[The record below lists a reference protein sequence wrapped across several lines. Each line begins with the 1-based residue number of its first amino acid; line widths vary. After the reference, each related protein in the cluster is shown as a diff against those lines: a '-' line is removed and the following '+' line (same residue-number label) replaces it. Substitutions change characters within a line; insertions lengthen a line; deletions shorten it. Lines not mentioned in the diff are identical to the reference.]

1 MPRMSRLIVPGHPHH
16 VTQRGVRSMD
26 IFPDDDARWAYL
38 HFLAEEAGRVGVQIL
53 SWCLMTNHVHFIAI
67 PIDPCSLARA
77 FGEAHRRY
85 SRMRNFHEGVRGYL
99 FQGRF
104 GSCVL
109 DERYLIAA
117 ARYVERNPVKAG
129 IVSAPGDYEWSS
141 ARFHLGI
148 TEVDVLVADRT
159 MLGLVTDW
167 GDLLLSENEED
178 SERLRL
184 STRTGRPAGD
194 NNFADKV
201 ESLTGRDPRPR
212 RPGRP
217 PKME

>member
-1 MPRMSRLIVPGHPHH
+1 
-16 VTQRGVRSMD
+16 MD
-26 IFPDDDARWAYL
+26 IFPDNDARLAYL
-38 HFLAEEAGRVGVQIL
+38 QFLSEEAGRAGVQFL

-67 PIDPCSLARA
+67 PNDPRSLARA

-85 SRMRNFHEGVRGYL
+85 TRMRNFHEGVRGYL

-109 DERYLIAA
+109 DERHLVAA

-129 IVSAPGDYEWSS
+129 IVSHPRDYQWSS

-148 TEVDVLVADRT
+148 TETDIMVADRT
-159 MLGLVTDW
+159 MLGLVSDW
-167 GDLLLSENEED
+167 ENLLSSENEED

-194 NNFADKV
+194 DVFAEKV
-201 ESLTGRDPRPR
+201 ENLTGRDPRPR

-217 PKME
+217 RKVE

>member
-1 MPRMSRLIVPGHPHH
+1 MPRMSRLIVPGYPHH

-26 IFPDDDARWAYL
+26 IFPDDDARWTYL
-38 HFLAEEAGRVGVQIL
+38 RFLSEEAGRAGVEFL

-67 PIDPCSLARA
+67 PKDSYSLARA

-85 SRMRNFHEGVRGYL
+85 TRMRNFHEGVRGYL

-109 DERYLIAA
+109 DEKHLVAA

-129 IVSAPGDYEWSS
+129 IVSDPRDYQWSS

-148 TEVDVLVADRT
+148 IEADMMVVDRT
-159 MLGLVTDW
+159 MLGLVSDW
-167 GDLLLSENEED
+167 ENLLSSENEED

-184 STRTGRPAGD
+184 STRTGRPAGND
-194 NNFADKV
+194 DFAEKV
-201 ESLTGRDPRPR
+201 EILTGRDPRPR
-212 RPGRP
+212 RPERP
-217 PKME
+217 RKGK

>member
-1 MPRMSRLIVPGHPHH
+1 MSRLIVPGYPHH
-16 VTQRGVRSMD
+16 VTQSGVRSMD
-26 IFPDDDARWAYL
+26 IFPDDDARWTYL
-38 HFLAEEAGRVGVQIL
+38 HFLSDEAGRSGVQFL

-67 PIDPCSLARA
+67 PIDSRSLARA

-85 SRMRNFHEGVRGYL
+85 TRMRNFDEGVRGYL

-109 DERYLIAA
+109 DERHLVAA

-129 IVSAPGDYEWSS
+129 IVSHPRDYEWSS

-148 TEVDVLVADRT
+148 TEADMMVADRT
-159 MLGLVTDW
+159 MLGLVSDW
-167 GDLLLSENEED
+167 EDLLSSENEED

-194 NNFADKV
+194 NEFAEKV
-201 ESLTGRDPRPR
+201 EKLTGRDPRPR

-217 PKME
+217 RK

>member
-1 MPRMSRLIVPGHPHH
+1 MPRMPRLIVPGHPHH

-26 IFPDDDARWAYL
+26 IFPNDDMRWSYL
-38 HFLAEEAGRVGVQIL
+38 LFLSKEAQRTGVQFL

-67 PIDPCSLARA
+67 PNDSRSLART
-77 FGEAHRRY
+77 FGEAHRLY
-85 SRMRNFHEGVRGYL
+85 TRMRNFREGVRGYL

-104 GSCVL
+104 NSCVL
-109 DERYLIAA
+109 DEKHLVAA

-129 IVSAPGDYEWSS
+129 IVSHPGDYPWSS

-148 TEVDVLVADRT
+148 IESDILVADRT
-159 MLGLVTDW
+159 MLGLVSNW
-167 GDLLLSENEED
+167 ENHLSTEHKED

-194 NNFADKV
+194 DNFAEKIKN
-201 ESLTGRDPRPR
+201 LTGRDPRPL

-217 PKME
+217 RKGE

>member
-1 MPRMSRLIVPGHPHH
+1 MSRLIVPGFPHH

-26 IFPDDDARWAYL
+26 IFPDDDARLAYL
-38 HFLAEEAGRVGVQIL
+38 QFLSEEAGRSGVQFL

-67 PIDPCSLARA
+67 PNDSSSLARA
-77 FGEAHRRY
+77 FGEAHRRHT
-85 SRMRNFHEGVRGYL
+85 RMRNFEEGVRGYL

-109 DERYLIAA
+109 DEKHLVAA

-129 IVSAPGDYEWSS
+129 IVSHPRDYQWSS

-148 TEVDVLVADRT
+148 AETDMMVADRT
-159 MLGLVTDW
+159 MLGLVSDW
-167 GDLLLSENEED
+167 ENLLSSENEED

-184 STRTGRPAGD
+184 STRTGRPAGND
-194 NNFADKV
+194 DFAEKV
-201 ESLTGRDPRPR
+201 EILTGRDPRPR
-212 RPGRP
+212 RPERP
-217 PKME
+217 RKGK

>member
-1 MPRMSRLIVPGHPHH
+1 MPRMSRLIVSGYPHH

-26 IFPDDDARWAYL
+26 IFPDDDARLAYL
-38 HFLAEEAGRVGVQIL
+38 QFLAEEAGRSGVQFL
-53 SWCLMTNHVHFIAI
+53 TWCLMTNHVHFVAV
-67 PIDPCSLARA
+67 PMEMHSLART

-85 SRMRNFHEGVRGYL
+85 TRMRNFQEGVRGYL

-109 DERYLIAA
+109 DERHLIAA

-129 IVSAPGDYEWSS
+129 MVSHPRDYQWSS

-148 TEVDVLVADRT
+148 TEVDMLVSDRT
-159 MLGLVTDW
+159 MLGLISDW
-167 GDLLLSENEED
+167 ESLLSSENEEE
-178 SERLRL
+178 SKKLRL
-184 STRTGRPAGD
+184 ATRTGRPAGD
-194 NNFADKV
+194 EDFAAQV
-201 ESLTGRDPRPR
+201 ERVTGRDPRPQ

-217 PKME
+217 RKAE

>member
-1 MPRMSRLIVPGHPHH
+1 MPRMPRLIVPGYPHH

-26 IFPDDDARWAYL
+26 IFPDDDARWTYL
-38 HFLAEEAGRVGVQIL
+38 RFLSEEAGRAGVEFL

-67 PIDPCSLARA
+67 PDDPHSLARA

-85 SRMRNFHEGVRGYL
+85 TRMRNFHEGVRGYL

-109 DERYLIAA
+109 DEKHLVAA

-129 IVSAPGDYEWSS
+129 IVSHPREYQWSS

-148 TEVDVLVADRT
+148 IEADMMVADRT
-159 MLGLVTDW
+159 MLGLVSDW
-167 GDLLLSENEED
+167 ENLLSSENEED

-184 STRTGRPAGD
+184 STRTGRPVGGD
-194 NNFADKV
+194 DFAEKV
-201 ESLTGRDPRPR
+201 KNLTGRDPRPR
-212 RPGRP
+212 QPGRP
-217 PKME
+217 RKGE

>member
-1 MPRMSRLIVPGHPHH
+1 MPRMSRLIVPGLPHH
-16 VTQRGVRSMD
+16 VTQRGVSSMD
-26 IFPDDDARWAYL
+26 IFPDDDARLAYL
-38 HFLAEEAGRVGVQIL
+38 QFLSEEAGRSGVQFL

-67 PIDPCSLARA
+67 PNDSSSLARA

-85 SRMRNFHEGVRGYL
+85 TRMRNFGEGVRGYL

-109 DERYLIAA
+109 DEKHLVAA

-129 IVSAPGDYEWSS
+129 MVSHPRDYQWSS

-148 TEVDVLVADRT
+148 SETDMMVADRT
-159 MLGLVTDW
+159 MLGLVSDW
-167 GDLLLSENEED
+167 ENFLSSENEED

-184 STRTGRPAGD
+184 STRTGRPAGND
-194 NNFADKV
+194 DFAEKV
-201 ESLTGRDPRPR
+201 KMLTGRDPRPQ

-217 PKME
+217 RKGK

>member
-1 MPRMSRLIVPGHPHH
+1 MPRMSRLIVPAYPHH

-38 HFLAEEAGRVGVQIL
+38 QFLSEEAKRFGVQFL

-67 PIDPCSLARA
+67 PENLQSLARA

-85 SRMRNFHEGVRGYL
+85 TRMRNFKEGVRGYL

-109 DERYLIAA
+109 DEKHLVAA

-129 IVSAPGDYEWSS
+129 ITSHPRDYQWSS

-148 TEVDVLVADRT
+148 IETDVMVVDRT
-159 MLGLVTDW
+159 LLGLVSDW
-167 GDLLLSENEED
+167 EDLLKSENEED
-178 SERLRL
+178 SKRLRL
-184 STRTGRPAGD
+184 FTRTGRPVGD
-194 NNFADKV
+194 DNFAEKV
-201 ESLTGRDPRPR
+201 KNLTGKDPRPR
-212 RPGRP
+212 PAGRP
-217 PKME
+217 RKGR

>member
-1 MPRMSRLIVPGHPHH
+1 MPRMSRLVVPAYPHH

-38 HFLAEEAGRVGVQIL
+38 QFLSEEAKRFGVQFL

-67 PIDPCSLARA
+67 PEDLQSLARA

-85 SRMRNFHEGVRGYL
+85 TRMRNFQEGVRGYL

-104 GSCVL
+104 GSCIL
-109 DERYLIAA
+109 DEKHLVAA

-129 IVSAPGDYEWSS
+129 IVSHPRDYQWSS

-148 TEVDVLVADRT
+148 AETDVMVADRT
-159 MLGLVTDW
+159 LLGLVTDW
-167 GDLLLSENEED
+167 ENLLKSENEED
-178 SERLRL
+178 SKRLRL

-194 NNFADKV
+194 DEFAEKV
-201 ESLTGRDPRPR
+201 KNLTGKDPRPR
-212 RPGRP
+212 PAGRP
-217 PKME
+217 RKGA